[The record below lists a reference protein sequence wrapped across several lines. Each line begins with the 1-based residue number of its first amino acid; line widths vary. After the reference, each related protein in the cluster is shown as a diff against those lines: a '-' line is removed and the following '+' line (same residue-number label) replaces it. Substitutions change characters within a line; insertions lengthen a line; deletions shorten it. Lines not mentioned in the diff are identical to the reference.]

1 MRVEIVVRAAAILG
15 LFLGAY
21 LGIWFGWD
29 TFLVRLG
36 LPSLDWLQALGALV
50 LFFLIFGA
58 VYLLKETS
66 E

>member
-1 MRVEIVVRAAAILG
+1 MRIETVVRIGGVLG
-15 LFLGAY
+15 LLLGAY

-36 LPSLDWLQALGALV
+36 LPYLDWLGALGATDIAI
-50 LFFLIFGA
+50 LIFGA

-66 E
+66 T